1 MPPVVTQTTSEP
13 TTSRVHNPSADDLHG
28 HNVEAQALSPLPMP
42 STALTEGEAAHD
54 TQESRRGLY
63 LVGIAVLL
71 FSTSP
76 VLARW
81 AAALT
86 PYEVTGGRMLVAGV
100 IVLLIALMRREA
112 LPGPRDWGR
121 FLAFGLV
128 AAAHFGFY
136 IASLDYTS
144 IAHSLAITYTAPI
157 FVALCSWFFLNEGLD
172 RRKWLGTLVAVG
184 GVAVL
189 TGFEPAFDRTMLFGD
204 LLALG
209 SAICFG
215 LYSVAGR
222 SQRFRYG
229 LFAYA
234 GTVYT
239 VAGLWLLPLALLNLT
254 PAGYTWPAVASVLAL
269 GVLPLGLGHTLYNAA
284 LRRTRATYVN
294 LIATQEVTGGI
305 LLGMLLLGEFPS
317 PTSVIGVIIT
327 LIGIVLVIV

>member
-1 MPPVVTQTTSEP
+1 MPAE
-13 TTSRVHNPSADDLHG
+13 
-28 HNVEAQALSPLPMP
+28 E
-42 STALTEGEAAHD
+42 
-54 TQESRRGLY
+54 RRGLY

-81 AAALT
+81 AAAT
-86 PYEVTGGRMLVAGV
+86 ITAHEITAGRMLIAGV
-100 IVLLIALMRREA
+100 VVMTVALVRRDP
-112 LPGPRDWGR
+112 LPVRRDWGR
-121 FLAFGLV
+121 FALFGLV

-136 IASLDYTS
+136 VASLDYTT
-144 IAHSLAITYTAPI
+144 IAHSLALVYTAPI
-157 FVALCSWFFLNEGLD
+157 FVALFSWIFLREGLD
-172 RRKWLGTLVAVG
+172 RRKWVGVVVAVI

-189 TGFEPAFDRTMLFGD
+189 AGFEPTFNRRMLVGD

-222 SQRFRYG
+222 SQRHRYG

-234 GTVYT
+234 GTVYM
-239 VAGLWLLPLALLNLT
+239 VAALWLLPLAALNFSAGGYT
-254 PAGYTWPAVASVLAL
+254 PAAIASVAAL
-269 GVLPLGLGHTLYNAA
+269 GLLPLGLGHTLYNAA

-305 LLGMLLLGEFPS
+305 ILGILLLGEVPS
-317 PTSVIGVIIT
+317 INSLVGVLIT
-327 LIGIVLVIV
+327 LLGIVLVIV